1 MNWSWQLQQKKVLVG
16 EDLKPEFWRCLPI
29 RPIATLSWCKFSAV
43 GKAGPLSPEWCL
55 PFLWQ
60 LTLVGMCC
68 RAWLSGHFSELE
80 MAWLEIDWTGLKPRV
95 CGPKPQGRVWA
106 VSLVQASNVLN
117 FCWLLDLSETVIIRW
132 IAVFPFII
140 IIIITSVY
148 WTLTMSMDWADKMNF
163 QCSGIEITGDEGTKV
178 FLKR

>member
-55 PFLWQ
+55 LFLWQ

-80 MAWLEIDWTGLKPRV
+80 MPWLEIDWTGLKPRV
-95 CGPKPQGRVWA
+95 CGPKPQGWIWA
-106 VSLVQASNVLN
+106 VSLVQVIQ
-117 FCWLLDLSETVIIRW
+117 CVKLLFTPRLQWDSDYQVNSSFSI
-132 IAVFPFII
+132 
-140 IIIITSVY
+140 Y
-148 WTLTMSMDWADKMNF
+148 HHHHHH
-163 QCSGIEITGDEGTKV
+163 
-178 FLKR
+178 